1 MSEIVIWGA
10 GAIGGS
16 IGAALADAGHA
27 VLFVDRAAD
36 HVAAITR
43 SVSLADVSAV
53 IPFDFLRLPLVAISA
68 FYLFGQ
74 SADAGTWIGAAV
86 IFLGGIV
93 ASRRPAPRPAR
104 VAAATDI
111 DELDFVQDTT
121 DAKNRKGPPRV
132 DEN

>member
-1 MSEIVIWGA
+1 MLGLLAVQGA
-10 GAIGGS
+10 LGALGM
-16 IGAALADAGHA
+16 
-27 VLFVDRAAD
+27 
-36 HVAAITR
+36 AAITR

-53 IPFDFLRLPLVAISA
+53 IPFDFLRLPLVAVGA

-86 IFLGGIV
+86 IFLGGII
-93 ASRRPAPRPAR
+93 ASRRPTPRPAT

-121 DAKNRKGPPRV
+121 DAKTGKLPATRV